1 MIDSPNSARYLAF
14 GRDEWADLRAATPLT
29 IRERDLEELQGI
41 NEKIDLDEVAA
52 VYLPLTR
59 LINLYVSATQ
69 NLHKVSATFLGAMAP
84 KVPYVIGIAGSVAV
98 GKSTFARILQA
109 LLARWPENR
118 IAPTLERISA
128 LVDALG
134 SPQLSYPTIH
144 VGGTNGKTT
153 TSRMI
158 DSLLF
163 SMGLRTGRFTSPH
176 LETYRE
182 RISINGE
189 PIDPKD
195 LIFSYNDIAAYFDF
209 IDSKFDNPISFFE
222 AMTALAFAAFAEH
235 PIDIGVIEVGMGGQW
250 DATNVVEAAVSVITP
265 IGYDHME
272 YLGNTLLEI
281 AQTKAGIIKEG
292 GFAVLS
298 QQEPEVAVELLRKAA
313 EVGADVAREGL
324 EYAVLSRAV
333 AVGGQLVTIQGL
345 KGVYDD
351 IFIPLHGKHQ
361 ASNAAAALVA
371 VEVFFGENDLDIEA
385 VREGFA
391 NVRSPGRCEV
401 IHRDPTI
408 ILDAA
413 HNPHG
418 SVALQETIT
427 SEFTFDE
434 IIGVVGV
441 MADKDA
447 RGILAHYEKFMDSI
461 IVTKNSSHRAMDVTD
476 LELLAI
482 EVFGADRVFSAET
495 LDLALEKAIKDSVRP
510 LSDET
515 LGIVV
520 TGSVVTV
527 GEARTYLNAKFAKK
541 SGESA

>member
-1 MIDSPNSARYLAF
+1 MQKISVEDQ
-14 GRDEWADLRAATPLT
+14 
-29 IRERDLEELQGI
+29 ERVDAIE
-41 NEKIDLDEVAA
+41 A
-52 VYLPLTR
+52 
-59 LINLYVSATQ
+59 
-69 NLHKVSATFLGAMAP
+69 
-84 KVPYVIGIAGSVAV
+84 
-98 GKSTFARILQA
+98 A

-118 IAPTLERISA
+118 IAPTLERIQA

-144 VGGTNGKTT
+144 IGGTNGKTT

-182 RISINGE
+182 RIAINGE

-195 LIFSYNDIAAYFDF
+195 LIFTYNDIAAYFDF
-209 IDSKFDNPISFFE
+209 IDSKFDNSVSFFE
-222 AMTALAFAAFAEH
+222 AVTALAFAAFAEH
-235 PIDIGVIEVGMGGQW
+235 PIDIGVIEVGMGGEW
-250 DATNVVEAAVSVITP
+250 DATNVVQADVSVITP
-265 IGYDHME
+265 IGLDHME
-272 YLGNTLLEI
+272 YLGNTLVEI
-281 AQTKAGIIKEG
+281 ASTKAGIIKEG

-324 EYAVLSRAV
+324 EYSVLSRAV

-345 KGVYDD
+345 KGVYDE

-371 VEVFFGENDLDIEA
+371 VEVFFGENELDIDA

-391 NVRSPGRCEV
+391 QVKSPGRCEV

-418 SVALQETIT
+418 SMALVETME

-441 MADKDA
+441 MGDKDA
-447 RGILAHYEKFMDSI
+447 RGILANFEKFMDSI
-461 IVTKNSSHRAMDVTD
+461 IVTKNSSPRAMEVSD
-476 LELLAI
+476 LEKLAI
-482 EVFGADRVFSAET
+482 EIFGADRVFSAPT
-495 LDLALEKAIKDSVRP
+495 LGLAIEKAIKDLVRP

-527 GEARTYLNAKFAKK
+527 GEARTYVKNKFAEKDA
-541 SGESA
+541 GER